1 MPAPTHSGSRP
12 RIGLAASAVLAT
24 DRVIGAAG
32 FLGILR
38 SDRSTPGIIF
48 GKPGGEWRQHRVRS
62 RDLATF
68 PPGDCNNRGAFKSL
82 SVQTAGSRPPE
93 ANSDETTA
101 SAGVAFDPGRA
112 AVFAGRT
119 SPARRI

>member
-38 SDRSTPGIIF
+38 SDRSTPGIIL
-48 GKPGGEWRQHRVRS
+48 GKPGGEWRR
-62 RDLATF
+62 
-68 PPGDCNNRGAFKSL
+68 
-82 SVQTAGSRPPE
+82 QTAE
-93 ANSDETTA
+93 K
-101 SAGVAFDPGRA
+101 PG
-112 AVFAGRT
+112 FGHL
-119 SPARRI
+119 PARRLQQSGYVKCADRQFTPRPRPSPMKRLLALAWLST